1 MDLPKNPFKVADR
14 FIAIRDICLPPTWTS
29 QMQRLS
35 DMIVMPLI
43 TLCLF
48 FTGSSDIFVL
58 LSTAATTYRVW
69 AEWVEYTEL
78 RFVMQ
83 RMRMRMAQVKGPF
96 IVTNNPK
103 YMPYVWADAVVRH
116 AVPGEPV

>member
-1 MDLPKNPFKVADR
+1 MDLPKHPFKTAER
-14 FIAIRDICLPPTWTS
+14 FITVRDTCLPSTWTL
-29 QMQRLS
+29 QMQRFS

-48 FTGSSDIFVL
+48 LAGSSDIFML
-58 LSTAATTYRVW
+58 MSTAATAYRVW
-69 AEWVEYTEL
+69 AEWAEYTEL

-96 IVTNNPK
+96 IVTNYPK

-116 AVPGEPV
+116 QP